1 MPNPKNIEK
10 HKFKKGQSGNPKGRP
25 KLPDI
30 KDLMAEVLGEEKN
43 GKNAAQ
49 AIVAKWREMAS
60 KGNLK
65 AGELLMAYGY
75 GKPQTKI
82 DLTTEG
88 EKLSFVVKRMDGDR
102 STDK

>member
-1 MPNPKNIEK
+1 MPNKENITK
-10 HKFKKGQSGNPKGRP
+10 HQFKKGQSGNPKGRP
-25 KLPDI
+25 KLPDV
-30 KDLMAEVLGEEKN
+30 KELMAEVLGEEKN

-75 GKPQTKI
+75 GKPKQV
-82 DLTTEG
+82 TE
-88 EKLSFVVKRMDGDR
+88 
-102 STDK
+102 TDITSNGQQINIAPIEWVE